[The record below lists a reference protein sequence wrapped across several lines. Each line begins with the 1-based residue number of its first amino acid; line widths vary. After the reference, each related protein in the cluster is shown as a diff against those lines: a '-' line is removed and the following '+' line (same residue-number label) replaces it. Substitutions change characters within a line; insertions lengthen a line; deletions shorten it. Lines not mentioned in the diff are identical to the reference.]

1 MLLALSLLSA
11 QATAQHYDR
20 IERVAP
26 PAEVAAGL
34 RFSISEGAA
43 VEPVTELV
51 PAAATVPLSAE
62 ALRALLARLPAFEAD
77 SQDRQT
83 SALRDDSAP
92 PPRSG
97 ASEAAPWPPTAVIEA
112 PEPAAEAELRVL
124 RHAPEGEVGLMP
136 QLSITFSQPM
146 VAVSS
151 QAEAAAQVPALLE
164 PQPAGAWRW
173 LGSRTLVFE
182 PTDGRFPMA
191 TRYQVSVPAGTR
203 SAVGGA
209 LAQEHRFVFA
219 TPAPKLQFMFPQD
232 VPQPLQPLLLMQFDQ
247 AVDLQAVLSQT
258 RLIGPQRS
266 LHPLQRVSLEEAQKL
281 PEFEAQRAELVD
293 GRWLALRP
301 VEPLP
306 KASAF
311 RAEVSANLASL
322 EGPRTTT
329 GTQGWSFETY
339 QPLAV
344 AEWRCGWDSGKRRDC
359 DPENPWMVELNN
371 PLDAASF
378 NASSIVVEP
387 AVEDL
392 QVDLNER
399 HLQLRGLFA
408 SRTRYRILL
417 PEALQDR
424 FGQRL
429 GPTAP
434 LELQTGDAEP
444 MLTGPDQMLVT
455 LDPAA
460 APAVS
465 VYSRGLE
472 SLEVE
477 IHRVEPSQ
485 WGEYQT
491 WLREAQ
497 SQDRPRPLPGRRLHS
512 GKVWPGKAGGL
523 TETLIALERYLD
535 QGLGHLLLRV
545 RPAQSDQRERWQQ
558 VVVWVQSTRLGLVAV
573 HDDRQLTVWASELQ
587 TGRAAAD
594 VEIALTGGATAAGS
608 TVARTSADGLAR
620 LPMLANCEAQ
630 LVLATFGADRAILP
644 RSAYVW
650 DPSTW
655 QASPVADTLRWHVF
669 DDRGMYRP
677 GEQVRI
683 KGWLRRL
690 QADPHGDLQ
699 ALAPSANPLRWK
711 LADSRGVEIGN
722 GQASLSALGGFDLA
736 IDLPATPNLGHAHLS
751 LEVEGV
757 TDVASHSYE
766 HRFQIQEFRRPEYEV
781 SAAVEPGP
789 HLIGGRALFE
799 VSAAYYTGG
808 GLSAAP
814 VEWQLSAT
822 ATRYVPPNRSDWSFG
837 EFAPWWSPRSDGATP
852 NMRSLSARTDALGRH
867 QLQAEF
873 LSVDPPRPSLLSAQ
887 ATVTDLNRQAWS
899 AKAELLV
906 HPSAHYVGLKSRR
919 SFVQPGEAVEVE
931 ALVVDIEGAELA
943 KATPQLTLS
952 RLVWKQQGREWRE
965 VAEAA
970 QTCSPQRGSGTSFNC
985 RWTPRLPGAY
995 RVEATVQD
1003 AQGRANG
1010 SELRIWVAGGEGPP
1024 AQSVELQSVLL
1035 VPDQQHPL
1043 PGDTLQVYV
1052 QAPFAPAEGLL
1063 SLVRG
1068 GVLEQRRFAL
1078 EGGSATLSIPIEES
1092 MVPGFELQV
1101 AVVGQAQRVEADGTP
1116 AGTRPAAASASLQIE
1131 VPPLAR
1137 TLKVSATPRDT
1148 VLAPGG
1154 QTRIALDVRDANDQP
1169 VADAELAVVVV
1180 DESVLALSGYAL
1192 PDPLAAFYAAWPS
1205 RSSAVFQHPQVLL
1218 RAKPKSPEA
1227 PGYGFS
1233 EEGTLLDR
1241 VVVTGS
1247 RIGGDRMERRMAMRA
1262 VPMAAAAPPSP
1273 PPAPAESAPQSP
1285 AIALRGDFSALALF
1299 APEVR
1304 TDAQG
1309 RAEVELR
1316 LPDSLT
1322 RYRVMVVAVAG
1333 ARAFG
1338 AAEASI
1344 TARQPLMLRP
1354 SPPRFLNFGDR
1365 AELPLLVQNQTDR
1378 PMLVELGL
1386 RALNAGLP
1394 ESAQPDSGRSE
1405 SDHLAS
1411 STAGGAQSAGRVLSV
1426 PAQGRVEVRIPIAAQ
1441 SAGRARFQAVV
1452 RSGDDSDAQRF
1463 DLPVW
1468 TPATREAFSTYG
1480 SLDAQSLAVQPVRA
1494 PADALPQYGGLK
1506 ISLASTELQAL
1517 TDAVLYLAEYP
1528 FECNEQLASRVLG
1541 VTALADVLQAFG
1553 NRDLPAPAELDAA
1566 VKRDLERLEQLQ
1578 NYDGGWSFW
1587 QRDQRSWPYLSIHV
1601 AHALAR
1607 AADKGRAVPEHTRE
1621 DALGYL
1627 RDIERMLPDWY
1638 DPESRRSLR
1647 AYALDV
1653 RRRLGDVDPAEARA
1667 LLAEVQDFDRL
1678 SIETIGWLLPSL
1690 AKGGAT
1696 SEVEALLRHVE
1707 QQVAE
1712 TAGNAHF
1719 VTARTEQ
1726 GAHVLLHSDRRADGV
1741 MLDALMELRPQHD
1754 LIEKLVRGLL
1764 AHRVQ
1769 GRWGN
1774 TQENAFVLLA
1784 VDRYFRLREGVSPEF
1799 VARVWLDQGFA
1810 GEHAFRGRSG
1820 ERFELG
1826 IPMAEL
1832 AEIGSERAL
1841 LLQKEGPGRLYYR
1854 IGLDYVPQNLSLAPA
1869 DHGFTVQRRYVGV
1882 DDPADVRQ
1890 DADGSWHIRAG
1901 AKVRVEIDMV
1911 ATARR
1916 YHVAL
1921 IDPLP
1926 AGLEAI
1932 NPALAVSE
1940 SVQGDPAQEAPHS
1953 RWQRSWYEHQNLR
1966 DERVEAFTSLLWEG
1980 VHRYSYVARATTPGE
1995 FVVPPTRAEEMYQP
2009 ETFGRSG
2016 TDRVVVES
2024 L

>member
-1 MLLALSLLSA
+1 
-11 QATAQHYDR
+11 
-20 IERVAP
+20 
-26 PAEVAAGL
+26 
-34 RFSISEGAA
+34 
-43 VEPVTELV
+43 
-51 PAAATVPLSAE
+51 
-62 ALRALLARLPAFEAD
+62 
-77 SQDRQT
+77 
-83 SALRDDSAP
+83 
-92 PPRSG
+92 
-97 ASEAAPWPPTAVIEA
+97 
-112 PEPAAEAELRVL
+112 
-124 RHAPEGEVGLMP
+124 
-136 QLSITFSQPM
+136 
-146 VAVSS
+146 
-151 QAEAAAQVPALLE
+151 
-164 PQPAGAWRW
+164 
-173 LGSRTLVFE
+173 
-182 PTDGRFPMA
+182 MA
-191 TRYQVSVPAGTR
+191 TRYQVRVPAGTP
-203 SAVGGA
+203 SAVGGT
-209 LAQEHRFVFA
+209 LAQEHRFGFA
-219 TPAPKLQFMFPQD
+219 TPAPKLQLMRPQGT
-232 VPQPLQPLLLMQFDQ
+232 PQPLQPLLLMQFDQ
-247 AVDLQAVLSQT
+247 AVDLQAVLNQT
-258 RLIGPQRS
+258 RLIGSQGS
-266 LHPLQRVSLEEAQKL
+266 LHPLQRVSLEQLQKL
-281 PEFEAQRAELVD
+281 PEFEAERAALVE

-301 VEPLP
+301 VEPLS
-306 KASAF
+306 KASSF
-311 RAEVSANLASL
+311 RVEVAADLASL
-322 EGPRTTT
+322 EGPRKTT
-329 GTQGWSFETY
+329 GTQGWSFSTY

-344 AEWRCGWDSGKRRDC
+344 SEWRCSWSSGKRRDC
-359 DPENPWMVELNN
+359 DPEHPWMVELNN

-378 NASSIVVEP
+378 DADSIVVEP

-392 QVDLNER
+392 QIDLSER
-399 HLQLRGLFA
+399 YLQLRGLFA
-408 SRTRYRILL
+408 SRTQYRIVL

-429 GPTAP
+429 GPTSP
-434 LELQTGDAEP
+434 LELPTGDARP
-444 MLTGPDQMLVT
+444 MLTGPDRTLVT
-455 LDPAA
+455 LDPAT

-472 SLEVE
+472 SLDVE
-477 IHRVEPSQ
+477 IHQVDPAQ
-485 WGEYQT
+485 WDEYQIG
-491 WLREAQ
+491 LRTAR
-497 SQDRPRPLPGRRLHS
+497 SQNQPRPLPGRRLHS
-512 GKVWPGKAGGL
+512 GKLWPGKAGGL
-523 TETLIALERYLD
+523 TETVIALERYLD

-545 RPAQSDQRERWQQ
+545 RPTQSDPRAHLQE

-573 HDDRQLTVWASELQ
+573 HEGRHLTVWASELQ
-587 TGRAAAD
+587 TGRAVAEVD
-594 VEIALTGGATAAGS
+594 VSVTGGAGS
-608 TVARTSADGLAR
+608 APDGPAARTSVDGLAR
-620 LPMLANCEAQ
+620 LLLLPGSAPS
-630 LVLATFGADRAILP
+630 LVVATRGADRAILP
-644 RSAYVW
+644 RSTYRW
-650 DPSTW
+650 DTSGW
-655 QASPVADTLRWHVF
+655 VASRAEDSLRWLVF

-690 QADPHGDLQ
+690 QADPRGDLQ
-699 ALAPSANPLRWK
+699 ALAPSTRQVFWK
-711 LADSRGVEIGN
+711 LADSRAVEIGS
-722 GQASLSALGGFDLA
+722 GQAPLSALGGFDLA
-736 IDLPATPNLGHAHLS
+736 IDLPTTPNLGAAALS
-751 LEVEGV
+751 LVVAGEP
-757 TDVASHSYE
+757 DVSMGRHQ
-766 HRFQIQEFRRPEYEV
+766 HHFQIQEFRRPEYEV
-781 SAAVEPGP
+781 SATVEPGP
-789 HLIGGRALFE
+789 HLIGGRALFD

-814 VEWQLSAT
+814 VEWQLRAT

-837 EFAPWWSPRSDGATP
+837 DFAPWWSPRGEGATP
-852 NMRSLSARTDALGRH
+852 NMRSLSARTDTLGRH
-867 QLQAEF
+867 QLQADF

-906 HPSAHYVGLKSRR
+906 HPSAYYVGLKTPR
-919 SFVQPGEAVEVE
+919 SFVQPGQPVEIE
-931 ALVVDIEGAELA
+931 ALVVDIEGTEIA

-952 RLVWKQQGREWRE
+952 RLVWKRQGREWRE

-970 QTCSPQRGSGTSFNC
+970 QACAPQRGSGASFNC

-1010 SELRIWVAGGEGPP
+1010 SELRIWVAGGDGPP

-1035 VPDQQHPL
+1035 VPDQQHPRA
-1043 PGDTLQVYV
+1043 GDTLQVYV

-1068 GVLEQRRFAL
+1068 GVREQRRFAL
-1078 EGGSATLSIPIEES
+1078 DGGSATLSIPIEES

-1101 AVVGQAQRVEADGTP
+1101 AVVGQAQRVDADGTP
-1116 AGTRPAAASASLQIE
+1116 AGTRPAAAEASLQIE

-1180 DESVLALSGYAL
+1180 DESVLALSGYTL

-1205 RSSAVFQHPQVLL
+1205 RASTVFQHPQVLL
-1218 RAKPKSPEA
+1218 STLGELPKLERYAPEDLYRAEVS
-1227 PGYGFS
+1227 
-1233 EEGTLLDR
+1233 
-1241 VVVTGS
+1241 VS
-1247 RIGGDRMERRMAMRA
+1247 RMRGDHMAMRA
-1262 VPMAAAAPPSP
+1262 AAPMAAPPPPSSPAHAPPADPAP
-1273 PPAPAESAPQSP
+1273 PPGSVSQSA
-1285 AIALRGDFSALALF
+1285 AIALRSDFSALALF

-1309 RAEVELR
+1309 RAEIELR

-1322 RYRVMVVAVAG
+1322 RYRVMVVGVAG

-1338 AAEASI
+1338 AAEANI

-1378 PMLVELGL
+1378 PMRVELGL

-1394 ESAQPDSGRSE
+1394 DSGRDERGQSRLDQPQGSSE
-1405 SDHLAS
+1405 HA
-1411 STAGGAQSAGRVLSV
+1411 AQSTGRVFRV
-1426 PAQGRVEVRIPIAAQ
+1426 PAQGRVEVRIPMAAQ
-1441 SAGRARFQAVV
+1441 AAGRARFQAVV
-1452 RSGDDSDAQRF
+1452 RSGDDTDAQSF

-1468 TPATREAFSTYG
+1468 TPATREAFATYG
-1480 SLDAQSLAVQPVRA
+1480 SLDAQNLAVQPVRA
-1494 PADALPQYGGLK
+1494 PADALTQYGGLQ

-1517 TDAVLYLAEYP
+1517 TDAALYLAEYP
-1528 FECNEQLASRVLG
+1528 FDCNEQRASRVLG
-1541 VTALADVLQAFG
+1541 VTALADVMQAFG
-1553 NRDLPAPAELDAA
+1553 NRDLPPPAELDAA
-1566 VKRDLERLEQLQ
+1566 VTRDLERLEALQ

-1587 QRDQRSWPYLSIHV
+1587 ERDQRSWPYLSIHV

-1621 DALGYL
+1621 NALRYL
-1627 RDIERMLPDWY
+1627 RNIERMLPHWY
-1638 DPESRRSLR
+1638 TPDSSRSLR

-1653 RRRLGDVDPAEARA
+1653 RRQLGDVDPTKARA
-1667 LLAEVQDFDRL
+1667 MLAEVQGFDRL

-1690 AKGGAT
+1690 AKGGAD

-1741 MLDALMELRPQHD
+1741 MLDALMELRPEHD

-1784 VDRYFRLREGVSPEF
+1784 LDRYFRLREGVSPDF

-1810 GEHAFRGRSG
+1810 GEHVFSGRSG
-1820 ERFELG
+1820 ERFVLG

-1832 AEIGSERAL
+1832 AATGAERAL
-1841 LLQKEGPGRLYYR
+1841 LLQKQGPGRLYYR
-1854 IGLDYVPQNLSLAPA
+1854 IGLDYVPRNLSLAPS

-1940 SVQGDPAQEAPHS
+1940 AVPGDPAQEAPHL

-1980 VHRYSYVARATTPGE
+1980 VHRYSYVARAATPGE

-2016 TDRVVVES
+2016 TDRVVVLS
-2024 L
+2024 GD

>member
-1 MLLALSLLSA
+1 MLLVLSLLSA
-11 QATAQHYDR
+11 RVDAQETDQ
-20 IERVAP
+20 IEHVAP
-26 PAEVAAGL
+26 PVEFVTGL
-34 RFSISEGAA
+34 RFSVSEGSA
-43 VEPVTELV
+43 VEPQAEPV
-51 PAAATVPLSAE
+51 PAATTAPLSAQ
-62 ALRALLARLPAFEAD
+62 ALRDLLARLPAFEAD
-77 SQDRQT
+77 PQDRQT
-83 SALRDDSAP
+83 TALRDDSTP

-97 ASEAAPWPPTAVIEA
+97 ASVAAPWPPTADIAA
-112 PEPAAEAELRVL
+112 PEPPAEAELRVL
-124 RHAPEGEVGLMP
+124 RHAPEGEVGLMS

-146 VAVSS
+146 VVVSS
-151 QAEAAAQVPALLE
+151 QAEAAEHVPALLE
-164 PQPAGAWRW
+164 PQPAGTWRW
-173 LGSRTLVFE
+173 LGTRTLVFE

-191 TRYQVSVPAGTR
+191 TQYKVSVPAGTR
-203 SAVGGA
+203 SAVGRV
-209 LAQEHRFVFA
+209 LAQEHRFEFA
-219 TPAPKLQFMFPQD
+219 TPAPKLQLMYPQGA
-232 VPQPLQPLLLMQFDQ
+232 PQPLLPLLLMQFDQ

-266 LHPLQRVSLEEAQKL
+266 LHSLQRVSLEELQKL
-281 PEFEAQRAELVD
+281 PEFEAQRAALVE

-311 RAEVSANLASL
+311 RVEVAAELASL
-322 EGPRTTT
+322 EGPRKTTS
-329 GTQGWSFETY
+329 TQGWSFSTY

-344 AEWRCGWDSGKRRDC
+344 TEWRCGWNSGVRRDC

-378 NASSIVVEP
+378 DAGSIVVEP

-392 QVDLNER
+392 QIDLSER
-399 HLQLRGLFA
+399 HLQLRGLFS
-408 SRTRYRILL
+408 SRTQYRIVL
-417 PEALQDR
+417 PEALHDR

-429 GPTAP
+429 GPTSP
-434 LELQTGDAEP
+434 LGLHTGDAQP
-444 MLTGPDQMLVT
+444 MLTGPDRMVVT

-472 SLEVE
+472 SLDVE
-477 IHRVEPSQ
+477 IHRVEPTQ

-491 WLREAQ
+491 WLRGAH
-497 SQDRPRPLPGRRLHS
+497 SQDPPRPLPGRRLHS

-523 TETLIALERYLD
+523 TETVIALEGYLD

-545 RPAQSDQRERWQQ
+545 RPASSDRREHWRQ

-587 TGRAAAD
+587 TGRAAAE
-594 VEIALTGGATAAGS
+594 VEIVLAGGAASAPGSAA
-608 TVARTSADGLAR
+608 ARTSADGLAR
-620 LPMLANCEAQ
+620 LPLPANSEAP
-630 LVLATFGADRAILP
+630 LVLATLGADRAILP
-644 RSAYVW
+644 RSAHVW
-650 DPSTW
+650 DQSTW
-655 QASPVADTLRWHVF
+655 QASPVADNLRWHVF

-677 GEQVRI
+677 GEKVRI

-690 QADPHGDLQ
+690 QADPRGDLQ
-699 ALAPSANPLRWK
+699 ALAPSTRQVFWK
-711 LADSRGVEIGN
+711 LADSRGVELGS
-722 GQASLSALGGFDLA
+722 GQAPLSALGGFDLA
-736 IDLPATPNLGHAHLS
+736 IDLPATPNLGAAALS
-751 LEVEGV
+751 LVVAGEP
-757 TDVASHSYE
+757 DVSMGRHQ
-766 HRFQIQEFRRPEYEV
+766 HHFQIQEFRRPEYEV
-781 SAAVEPGP
+781 SASVDPGP
-789 HLIGGRALFE
+789 HLIGGRAVFD

-814 VEWQLSAT
+814 VQWQLSAT
-822 ATRYVPPNRSDWSFG
+822 STRYVPPNRSDWSFG
-837 EFAPWWSPRSDGATP
+837 DFAPWWSPRGEGATP
-852 NMRSLSARTDALGRH
+852 NMRSLSARTDTLGRH

-887 ATVTDLNRQAWS
+887 STVTDLNRQAWS

-906 HPSAHYVGLKSRR
+906 HPSAYYVGLKTPR
-919 SFVQPGEAVEVE
+919 SFVQPGQPVEVE
-931 ALVVDIEGAELA
+931 ALVVDIEGAEIA

-965 VAEAA
+965 VTEAPRA
-970 QTCSPQRGSGTSFNC
+970 CSPKRRSGTSFNC
-985 RWTPRLPGAY
+985 RWTPRLPGVY

-1035 VPDQQHPL
+1035 VPDQQHPQA
-1043 PGDTLQVYV
+1043 GDTLQVYV

-1078 EGGSATLSIPIEES
+1078 EDGSATLSIPIEES
-1092 MVPGFELQV
+1092 MAPGFELQV
-1101 AVVGQAQRVEADGTP
+1101 AVVGQAPRVDADGTP
-1116 AGTRPAAASASLQIE
+1116 VGRRPAAAEASLQIE

-1137 TLKVSATPRDT
+1137 TLKVAAAPRDV

-1154 QTRIALDVRDANDQP
+1154 QTRIALDVRDAAGSP

-1180 DESVLALSGYAL
+1180 DESVLALSGYTL

-1205 RSSAVFQHPQVLL
+1205 RASAVFQHSQVLL
-1218 RAKPKSPEA
+1218 GAKPKPEQQGEVIA
-1227 PGYGFS
+1227 FFEDARLG
-1233 EEGTLLDR
+1233 LDR
-1241 VVVTGS
+1241 IVVTGS
-1247 RIGGDRMERRMAMRA
+1247 RIGGDHMAMRA
-1262 VPMAAAAPPSP
+1262 AAPMAAAPPPPPAPPSP
-1273 PPAPAESAPQSP
+1273 RGESAPQAP
-1285 AIALRGDFSALALF
+1285 AIALRSDFSALALF
-1299 APEVR
+1299 VPEVR

-1309 RAEVELR
+1309 HAEIELR

-1338 AAEASI
+1338 AGEASI

-1365 AELPLLVQNQTDR
+1365 AELPLLVQNQTDQ
-1378 PMLVELGL
+1378 PMQVELGL

-1394 ESAQPDSGRSE
+1394 ESGQSE
-1405 SDHLAS
+1405 R
-1411 STAGGAQSAGRVLSV
+1411 STADGVQSAGRLLSV
-1426 PAQGRVEVRIPIAAQ
+1426 PAQGRVEVRIPMAAQ
-1441 SAGRARFQAVV
+1441 AAGRARFQAVV
-1452 RSGDDSDAQRF
+1452 RSGNETDAQSF

-1468 TPATREAFSTYG
+1468 TPATREAFATYG
-1480 SLDAQSLAVQPVRA
+1480 SLDAQTLAVQPVRA
-1494 PADALPQYGGLK
+1494 PADALTQHGSLQ

-1517 TDAVLYLAEYP
+1517 TDAVLYLVDYP
-1528 FECNEQLASRVLG
+1528 FECNEQRASRVLG

-1553 NRDLPAPAELDAA
+1553 NRELPAPAELDAA

-1578 NYDGGWSFW
+1578 NYDGGWGFW
-1587 QRDQRSWPYLSIHV
+1587 QRDQHSWPYLSIHV

-1607 AADKGRAVPEHTRE
+1607 AADKGRPVTEHTRE
-1621 DALGYL
+1621 RALNYL
-1627 RDIERMLPDWY
+1627 RNIERMLPHWY
-1638 DPESRRSLR
+1638 DVDTRRSLR

-1653 RRRLGDVDPAEARA
+1653 RRRLGDIDPTKARA
-1667 LLAEVQDFDRL
+1667 LLAEVQSFDHL
-1678 SIETIGWLLPSL
+1678 SVEAIGWLLPSL

-1712 TAGNAHF
+1712 TASNAHF

-1784 VDRYFRLREGVSPEF
+1784 LDRYFRLREGVSPDF

-1820 ERFELG
+1820 ERFELS
-1826 IPMAEL
+1826 IPMVAL
-1832 AEIGSERAL
+1832 AETGAERAL
-1841 LLQKEGPGRLYYR
+1841 LVQKQGPGRLYYR

-1869 DHGFTVQRRYVGV
+1869 DRGFTVQRRYVGV

-1890 DADGSWHIRAG
+1890 DADGSWRIRAG

-1940 SVQGDPAQEAPHS
+1940 SVQGDPAQESPHS

-1980 VHRYSYVARATTPGE
+1980 VHRYSYVARATTPGD
-1995 FVVPPTRAEEMYQP
+1995 FVVPPARAEEMYQP

-2024 L
+2024 P

>member
-1 MLLALSLLSA
+1 MGWTLLVSSLLSA
-11 QATAQHYDR
+11 QVTARDSDR
-20 IERVAP
+20 IERTAP
-26 PAEVAAGL
+26 PAEGVTGL
-34 RFSISEGAA
+34 RFTVSESSA
-43 VEPVTELV
+43 VEPQTEPV
-51 PAAATVPLSAE
+51 PAATTAPLSAQ
-62 ALRALLARLPAFEAD
+62 ALRDLLARLPAFEAD
-77 SQDRQT
+77 PQDRQT
-83 SALRDDSAP
+83 SALREGSTP

-97 ASEAAPWPPTAVIEA
+97 VSVSAPWPPPAVVEA
-112 PEPAAEAELRVL
+112 PEPPAEAALRVL
-124 RHAPEGEVGLMP
+124 RHAPEGEEGLMP

-164 PQPAGAWRW
+164 PQPPGAWRW
-173 LGSRTLVFE
+173 LGTRTLVFE
-182 PTDGRFPMA
+182 PSEGRFPMA
-191 TRYQVSVPAGTR
+191 TQYRVSVPAGTR
-203 SAVGGA
+203 SAVGGT
-209 LAQEHRFVFA
+209 LAQAHHFEFA
-219 TPAPKLQFMFPQD
+219 TPAPTLRLLLPQAAA
-232 VPQPLQPLLLMQFDQ
+232 QPLQPLLLLQFDQ
-247 AVDLQAVLSQT
+247 AVDAEAVMRQT

-266 LHPLQRVSLEEAQKL
+266 QHPLQRVSLDELQTL
-281 PEFEAQRAELVD
+281 PEFEVQRAALID

-301 VEPLP
+301 TEPLP

-311 RAEVSANLASL
+311 RLEVAAGLASR

-329 GTQGWSFETY
+329 GTQGESFSTY
-339 QPLAV
+339 EPLAV
-344 AEWRCGWDSGKRRDC
+344 TEWRCGWNTGQRRDC
-359 DPENPWMVELNN
+359 DPERPWMVQLNN
-371 PLDAASF
+371 PLDAAAF
-378 NASSIVVEP
+378 DASAIVVEP
-387 AVEDL
+387 AVEAL
-392 QVDLNER
+392 QIDLNER
-399 HLQLRGLFA
+399 YLQLRGLFA
-408 SRTRYRILL
+408 SRTTYRIVL

-429 GPTAP
+429 GSTAR
-434 LELQTGDAEP
+434 LELHTGDARP
-444 MLTGPDQMLVT
+444 MLTGPDRMLVT

-472 SLEVE
+472 SLDVEV
-477 IHRVEPSQ
+477 HQVEPAQ
-485 WGEYQT
+485 WDEYQT
-491 WLREAQ
+491 WLRAAH
-497 SQDRPRPLPGRRLHS
+497 SQDRPRPLPGRRVHS

-523 TETLIALERYLD
+523 SETVIALDRYLD

-545 RPAQSDQRERWQQ
+545 RPAQSDRGEHWQQ

-573 HDDRQLTVWASELQ
+573 HDDRQLSVWASELQ
-587 TGRAAAD
+587 TGRAGAG
-594 VEIALTGGATAAGS
+594 VEITLTGAAGS
-608 TVARTSADGLAR
+608 SSSTTGRTSTEGLAR
-620 LPMLANCEAQ
+620 LPLPANSGAP
-630 LVLATFGADRAILP
+630 LVLATLGADRAILP
-644 RSAYVW
+644 RASYVW
-650 DPSTW
+650 DRSAW
-655 QASPVADTLRWHVF
+655 QASPVTDSLRWLVF

-699 ALAPSANPLRWK
+699 ALAPSTRELHWK
-711 LADSRGVEIGN
+711 LADSRGVEIGS
-722 GQASLSALGGFDLA
+722 GQAPLSALGGFDLA
-736 IDLPATPNLGHAHLS
+736 IDLPATPNLGFAELS
-751 LEVEGV
+751 LVVAGEPEVSMGR
-757 TDVASHSYE
+757 HQ
-766 HRFQIQEFRRPEYEV
+766 HHFQIQEFRRPEYEV
-781 SAAVEPGP
+781 SATVEPGP
-789 HLIGGRALFE
+789 HLIGDNAVFD

-808 GLSAAP
+808 GLGAAP
-814 VEWQLSAT
+814 VQWQLSAT

-837 EFAPWWSPRSDGATP
+837 DFAPWWSPRGDGATP
-852 NMRSLSARTDALGRH
+852 NTRNLSARTDALGRH
-867 QLQAEF
+867 QVQAEF

-899 AKAELLV
+899 ANAELLV
-906 HPSAHYVGLKSRR
+906 HPSAYYVGLKSAR
-919 SFVQPGEAVEVE
+919 SFVQRGQAVEVE
-931 ALVVDIEGAELA
+931 ALVVDIEGAEVA
-943 KATPQLTLS
+943 KATPQITLS

-965 VAEAA
+965 VAEVA
-970 QTCSPQRGSGTSFNC
+970 QACTPRLGSGARFSC
-985 RWTPRLPGAY
+985 RWTPRQPGAY

-1035 VPDQQHPL
+1035 VPDQQHPR

-1052 QAPFAPAEGLL
+1052 QAPFSPAEGLL

-1068 GVLEQRRFAL
+1068 GVREQRRFAL
-1078 EGGSATLSIPIEES
+1078 EDGSATLSIPIEES
-1092 MVPGFELQV
+1092 MVPGFELRV
-1101 AVVGQAQRVEADGTP
+1101 AVVGQAQRVNSDGTA
-1116 AGTRPAAASASLQIE
+1116 AGSRPAAASASLQIE

-1137 TLKVSATPRDT
+1137 TLKVAATPRDT

-1154 QTRIALDVRDANDQP
+1154 QTRIALDVRDAGSRP

-1180 DESVLALSGYAL
+1180 DEAVLALSGYTL
-1192 PDPLAAFYAAWPS
+1192 PNPLAAFYAAWPS
-1205 RSSAVFQHPQVLL
+1205 RASVVFQHPQVLL
-1218 RAKPKSPEA
+1218 GKKPKLPESVS
-1227 PGYGFS
+1227 YGFS
-1233 EEGTLLDR
+1233 EEGALLDR
-1241 VVVTGS
+1241 VEVTGA
-1247 RIGGDRMERRMAMRA
+1247 RMRRQELRAVQA
-1262 VPMAAAAPPSP
+1262 VPMAAPP
-1273 PPAPAESAPQSP
+1273 PPASPAPAGSAPQSP
-1285 AIALRGDFSALALF
+1285 TIALRSDFSALALF

-1304 TDAQG
+1304 TDSQG
-1309 RAEVELR
+1309 RAEIELR

-1378 PMLVELGL
+1378 PMQVELGL
-1386 RALNAGLP
+1386 RALNAGLEEAGQLGFP
-1394 ESAQPDSGRSE
+1394 NG
-1405 SDHLAS
+1405 SDI
-1411 STAGGAQSAGRVLSV
+1411 QSAGRVFQV
-1426 PAQGRVEVRIPIAAQ
+1426 PAQGRVEVRIPMAAQ
-1441 SAGRARFQAVV
+1441 AAGRARFQAIV
-1452 RSGDDSDAQRF
+1452 RSGEDTDAQSF

-1468 TPATREAFSTYG
+1468 TPATREAFATYG
-1480 SLDAQSLAVQPVRA
+1480 SLDAQSLVVQPVRA
-1494 PADALPQYGGLK
+1494 PADALTQYGGLQ

-1528 FECNEQLASRVLG
+1528 FECNEQLASRVMG

-1553 NRDLPAPAELDAA
+1553 SRDLPAPAELDVA
-1566 VKRDLERLEQLQ
+1566 VKRDLDRLEQLQ
-1578 NYDGGWSFW
+1578 NFDGGWGFW
-1587 QRDQRSWPYLSIHV
+1587 QRDQQSWPYLSIHV

-1621 DALGYL
+1621 NALRYL
-1627 RDIERMLPDWY
+1627 RNIERMLPHWY
-1638 DPESRRSLR
+1638 TPESRRSLR

-1653 RRRLGDVDPAEARA
+1653 RRRLGDVDPTKARA
-1667 LLAEVQDFDRL
+1667 LLAEVQSFDRL

-1690 AKGGAT
+1690 AKGGAN
-1696 SEVEALLRHVE
+1696 SEVEALLRHLE

-1719 VTARTEQ
+1719 VTARSEQ

-1784 VDRYFRLREGVSPEF
+1784 LDRYFRLREGVSPDF
-1799 VARVWLDQGFA
+1799 TARVWLDQGFA
-1810 GEHAFRGRSG
+1810 GAHAFRGRSA
-1820 ERFELG
+1820 ERVELG
-1826 IPMAEL
+1826 IPMAAL
-1832 AEIGSERAL
+1832 AETGAERAL

-1869 DHGFTVQRRYVGV
+1869 DQGFTVQRRYVGI

-1890 DADGSWHIRAG
+1890 EADGSWRIRAG

-1932 NPALAVSE
+1932 NPALAVSQA
-1940 SVQGDPAQEAPHS
+1940 VPGDPEQEPPQH
-1953 RWQRSWYEHQNLR
+1953 RWQRVWYEHQNLR

-1980 VHRYSYVARATTPGE
+1980 VHRYSYVARATTPGD
-1995 FVVPPTRAEEMYQP
+1995 FVVPPARAEEMYQP

-2016 TDRVVVES
+2016 TDRVMVDSRDSGVGIRD
-2024 L
+2024 

>member
-1 MLLALSLLSA
+1 MLLVLSLLSA
-11 QATAQHYDR
+11 RVDAQETDQ
-20 IERVAP
+20 IEHVAP
-26 PAEVAAGL
+26 PVEFVTGL
-34 RFSISEGAA
+34 RFSVSEGSA
-43 VEPVTELV
+43 VEPQAEPV
-51 PAAATVPLSAE
+51 PAATTAPLSAQ
-62 ALRALLARLPAFEAD
+62 ALRDLLARLPDFEAD
-77 SQDRQT
+77 PQDRQAT
-83 SALRDDSAP
+83 ALRDDSTP
-92 PPRSG
+92 PPRTG
-97 ASEAAPWPPTAVIEA
+97 ASVSAPWPPTADIDA

-124 RHAPEGEVGLMP
+124 RHAPEGEVGLMS

-146 VAVSS
+146 VVVSS
-151 QAEAAAQVPALLE
+151 QAEAAEHVPALLE
-164 PQPAGAWRW
+164 PQPAGTWRW
-173 LGSRTLVFE
+173 LGTRTLVFE
-182 PTDGRFPMA
+182 PTAGRFPMA
-191 TRYQVSVPAGTR
+191 THYTVSVPAGTR
-203 SAVGGA
+203 SAVGRV
-209 LAQEHRFVFA
+209 LAQEHRFEFA
-219 TPAPKLQFMFPQD
+219 TPAPKLQLMHPQGA
-232 VPQPLQPLLLMQFDQ
+232 PQPLLPLLLMQFDQ

-258 RLIGPQRS
+258 RLIGPNGSQ
-266 LHPLQRVSLEEAQKL
+266 HPLQQVNLQALQKL
-281 PEFEAQRAELVD
+281 PEFEAQRAALVD

-301 VEPLP
+301 AAPLP
-306 KASAF
+306 KASTF
-311 RAEVSANLASL
+311 RVEVSADLASL

-329 GTQGWSFETY
+329 GTQGWSFSTY
-339 QPLAV
+339 RPLV
-344 AEWRCGWDSGKRRDC
+344 VEQWRCGWRSDQRSNC
-359 DPENPWMVELNN
+359 DPEHPWGVTLNN
-371 PLDAASF
+371 PLDAATF
-378 NASSIVVEP
+378 NARSIVVEP
-387 AVEDL
+387 AVEGL
-392 QVDLNER
+392 QIDLNGR
-399 HLQLRGLFA
+399 HLQLRGLF
-408 SRTRYRILL
+408 SGRTGYRIIL
-417 PEALQDR
+417 PDSLQDQ
-424 FGQRL
+424 FGQQL

-434 LELQTGDAEP
+434 LELHTGDARP
-444 MLTGPDQMLVT
+444 MLTGPDRMLVT

-477 IHRVEPSQ
+477 IHRVELAQ
-485 WGEYQT
+485 WGEYQI
-491 WLREAQ
+491 WLREPHPRGQ
-497 SQDRPRPLPGRRLHS
+497 PRPMPGHRLHS

-523 TETLIALERYLD
+523 SETVIALDRYLD

-545 RPAQSDQRERWQQ
+545 RPAQSDRREHWQQ

-573 HDDRQLTVWASELQ
+573 QDDRQLTVWASELE
-587 TGRAAAD
+587 TGRAVAEVD
-594 VEIALTGGATAAGS
+594 ISVTGGVGS
-608 TVARTSADGLAR
+608 APNGPPARTSGDGLAR
-620 LPMLANCEAQ
+620 LVLPLGSAPS
-630 LVLATFGADRAILP
+630 LVVATRGADRAILP
-644 RSAYVW
+644 RSTYRW
-650 DPSTW
+650 DSSGW
-655 QASPVADTLRWHVF
+655 QASRAEDSLRWLVF

-677 GEQVRI
+677 GEKVRI

-690 QADPHGDLQ
+690 QADPRGDLQ
-699 ALAPSANPLRWK
+699 ALAPSTRQVFWK
-711 LADSRGVEIGN
+711 LADSRGVELGS
-722 GQASLSALGGFDLA
+722 GQAPISPLGGFDLA
-736 IDLPATPNLGHAHLS
+736 IDLPATPNLGMAALS
-751 LEVEGV
+751 L
-757 TDVASHSYE
+757 DVGGEPDVSIRRHE

-781 SAAVEPGP
+781 SASVDPGP
-789 HLIGGRALFE
+789 HLIGGRAVFD

-814 VEWQLSAT
+814 VQWQLSAT
-822 ATRYVPPNRSDWSFG
+822 STRYVPPNRSDWSFG
-837 EFAPWWSPRSDGATP
+837 DFAPWWSPRGEGATP
-852 NMRSLSARTDALGRH
+852 NMRSLSARTDTLGRH

-887 ATVTDLNRQAWS
+887 STVTDLNRQAWS

-906 HPSAHYVGLKSRR
+906 HPSAYYVGLKTPR
-919 SFVQPGEAVEVE
+919 SFVQSGQAVEVE
-931 ALVVDIEGAELA
+931 ALVVDIEGAEIA
-943 KATPQLTLS
+943 KTTPQLTLS

-965 VAEAA
+965 VAEAPRA
-970 QTCSPQRGSGTSFNC
+970 CSPQRRNGSSFKC

-1003 AQGRANG
+1003 TQGRANG

-1035 VPDQQHPL
+1035 VPDQQHPQA
-1043 PGDTLQVYV
+1043 GDTLQVYV

-1078 EGGSATLSIPIEES
+1078 EDGSATLSIPIEES

-1101 AVVGQAQRVEADGTP
+1101 AVVGQAPRVDADGTP
-1116 AGTRPAAASASLQIE
+1116 VGMRPAAASASLQIE

-1137 TLKVSATPRDT
+1137 TLKVAATPRET

-1154 QTRIALDVRDANDQP
+1154 QTRIALDVRDAMDQP
-1169 VADAELAVVVV
+1169 VANAELAVVVV
-1180 DESVLALSGYAL
+1180 DESVLALSGYTL

-1205 RSSAVFQHPQVLL
+1205 RASAVFQHPQVLL
-1218 RAKPKSPEA
+1218 STLGELPKPERYSPEDFYRA
-1227 PGYGFS
+1227 
-1233 EEGTLLDR
+1233 EES
-1241 VVVTGS
+1241 VS
-1247 RIGGDRMERRMAMRA
+1247 RMRGDHMAMRA
-1262 VPMAAAAPPSP
+1262 AAPMAAPPPPSSPAHAPPADPAP
-1273 PPAPAESAPQSP
+1273 PPGSVSQSP
-1285 AIALRGDFSALALF
+1285 AIALRSDFSALALF

-1304 TDAQG
+1304 TDSQG
-1309 RAEVELR
+1309 HAEIELR

-1338 AAEASI
+1338 AAEANI

-1378 PMLVELGL
+1378 PMRVELGL

-1394 ESAQPDSGRSE
+1394 ESGQTER
-1405 SDHLAS
+1405 
-1411 STAGGAQSAGRVLSV
+1411 STADGVQSAGRLLSV
-1426 PAQGRVEVRIPIAAQ
+1426 PAQGRVEVRIPMAAQ
-1441 SAGRARFQAVV
+1441 AAGRARFQAVV
-1452 RSGDDSDAQRF
+1452 RSGDDTDAQSF

-1468 TPATREAFSTYG
+1468 TPATREAFATYG
-1480 SLDAQSLAVQPVRA
+1480 SLDAQTLAVQPVRA
-1494 PADALPQYGGLK
+1494 PADALTAYGGLQ

-1528 FECNEQLASRVLG
+1528 FECNEQRASRVLG

-1553 NRDLPAPAELDAA
+1553 NRELPAPAELDAA
-1566 VKRDLERLEQLQ
+1566 VKRDLERLEALQ
-1578 NYDGGWSFW
+1578 NFDGGWSFW

-1607 AADKGRAVPEHTRE
+1607 AADKGGPVPEHTRE
-1621 DALGYL
+1621 RALNYL
-1627 RDIERMLPDWY
+1627 RNIERMLPHWY
-1638 DPESRRSLR
+1638 DADSRRSLR

-1653 RRRLGDVDPAEARA
+1653 RRRLGDIDPTKARA
-1667 LLAEVQDFDRL
+1667 LLAEVQSFDRL
-1678 SIETIGWLLPSL
+1678 SVEAIGWLLPSL

-1696 SEVEALLRHVE
+1696 SEVEALLRYVE

-1712 TAGNAHF
+1712 TSSNAHF

-1784 VDRYFRLREGVSPEF
+1784 LDRYFRLREGVTPDF

-1810 GEHAFRGRSG
+1810 GEHTFRGRSG

-1832 AEIGSERAL
+1832 AETGSERAL
-1841 LLQKEGPGRLYYR
+1841 LVQKEGPGRLYYR
-1854 IGLDYVPQNLSLAPA
+1854 IGLDYVPQSLNLDPA

-1921 IDPLP
+1921 VDPLP

-1940 SVQGDPAQEAPHS
+1940 SVQGDPAQESPHN

-1980 VHRYSYVARATTPGE
+1980 VHRYSYVARATTPGD
-1995 FVVPPTRAEEMYQP
+1995 FVVPPARAEEMYQP

-2024 L
+2024 P